1 MTMYYAEFKY
11 SKNLLK
17 TVTTVTVLLMV
28 RSFAQ
33 MTNLLNSG
41 LTVRYDGT
49 NAVARDP
56 EKAIDA

>member
-1 MTMYYAEFKY
+1 MLN

-17 TVTTVTVLLMV
+17 TVTTVTALLMV

-49 NAVARDP
+49 NAVSRDP
-56 EKAIDA
+56 EKAIDG